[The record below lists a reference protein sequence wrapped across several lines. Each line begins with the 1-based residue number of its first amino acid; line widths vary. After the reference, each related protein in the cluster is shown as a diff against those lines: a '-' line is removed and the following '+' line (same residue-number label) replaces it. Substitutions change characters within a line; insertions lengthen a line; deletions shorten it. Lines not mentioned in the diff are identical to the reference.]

1 MPDSRPI
8 NLKDTATKLQATG
21 ITWGWGNGYTVGT
34 KDWKE
39 QNSYDL
45 ISKFFGI
52 LLTAVAASMGAP
64 FWFDML
70 NKLINIRAVGK
81 SPVEKE
87 VAKAGASSVKAAVVK
102 GDDGSVG

>member
-1 MPDSRPI
+1 M

-21 ITWGWGNGYTVGT
+21 ITWGWGNGYIVGT

-45 ISKFFGI
+45 ISKLFGI
-52 LLTAVAASMGAP
+52 LLTTVAASMGAP

-81 SPVEKE
+81 SPV
-87 VAKAGASSVKAAVVK
+87 
-102 GDDGSVG
+102 